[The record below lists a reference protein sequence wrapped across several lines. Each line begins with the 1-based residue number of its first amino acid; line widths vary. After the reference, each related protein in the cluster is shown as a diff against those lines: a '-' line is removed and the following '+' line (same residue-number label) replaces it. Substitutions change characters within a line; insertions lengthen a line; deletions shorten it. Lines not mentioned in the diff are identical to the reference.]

1 MAVSGTTEFDVNATP
16 EQVMDAVAAI
26 EELPKRSSA
35 HQSAEVET
43 RHPDGRP
50 HRVRAKVSA
59 AGFKDEEVTDYTWDG
74 LDSVTWTL
82 VSSSVQSKQVATYT
96 LTPTDSG
103 THIKLDL
110 EIGVKVPMPG
120 FVLKRVLKSA
130 LDSGSK
136 DFKKYVEFLGGR
148 VRLRDEGAYRDH
160 VTSRDFDT
168 PLVPR
173 GYSIT
178 AHSANPDEEGADGE
192 HCNRRCCLP

>member
-1 MAVSGTTEFDVNATP
+1 MAVSGTTEFDVAATP
-16 EQVMDAVAAI
+16 QQVMDAVAAI
-26 EELPKRSSA
+26 EELPQRSSA

-43 RHPDGRP
+43 RHADGRP

-74 LDSVTWTL
+74 LNSVTWTL

-96 LTPTDSG
+96 LTPTGSG

-136 DFKKYVEFLGGR
+136 DFKKYVESL
-148 VRLRDEGAYRDH
+148 
-160 VTSRDFDT
+160 
-168 PLVPR
+168 
-173 GYSIT
+173 
-178 AHSANPDEEGADGE
+178 
-192 HCNRRCCLP
+192 